1 MDPNEPHLYGKYCHS
16 CGKSIN
22 KQAEICPYCGVRV
35 GPFPRSYVE
44 EHRTWL
50 IVLLLCL
57 FVGSLGIH
65 RFYVG
70 KRGTAI
76 LMLLTLG
83 GLGIWTLVDLI
94 LIVTGNFTDEDGNK
108 IY

>member
-1 MDPNEPHLYGKYCHS
+1 MDLKEQGQHGKYCHS
-16 CGKSIN
+16 CGKSIS

-35 GPFPRSYVE
+35 GAPPSSYFE
-44 EHRTWL
+44 EHRTWI

-57 FVGSLGIH
+57 FVGPLGIH
-65 RFYVG
+65 RFFVG
-70 KRGTAI
+70 KRGTGI

-83 GLGIWTLVDLI
+83 GFGIWVIIDLI
-94 LIVTGNFTDEDGNK
+94 LIVTGNFTDANGMI